1 MAPRA
6 KFFKTL
12 GNGMVATWRN
22 NSGLIFCQ
30 LFFGIY
36 FPSFFF
42 GGESI
47 EHSFVIFFLYKLWAE
62 RKTFVTRFFAA
73 L

>member
-6 KFFKTL
+6 KIFKTL

-22 NSGLIFCQ
+22 NSGLIICQ

-36 FPSFFF
+36 FPSFFL
-42 GGESI
+42 GGEI
-47 EHSFVIFFLYKLWAE
+47 V
-62 RKTFVTRFFAA
+62 
-73 L
+73 